1 MKKKV
6 IVLCGGNSSEHEV
19 SLKSAKNISDSLNQD
34 KYNLSIM
41 YISKSEEVIP
51 ITYDELKLLVE
62 GKKLDLSISKK
73 ENLYLIGEN
82 NEEECVVF
90 PIIHGAF
97 GEDGKL
103 QSILETLNIP
113 YVGSSSSTSAICI
126 DKEFTK
132 IIVQSLGIKVA
143 KSLTIKKHESYVS
156 YEEIV
161 DKLGVPFFVKPS
173 RQGSSVGIS
182 QVTNESEYTN
192 GLEEAFKYDN
202 KVIVEEKISGYEL
215 ECGVLGNDNPIVS
228 EIGKIETK
236 DQDFYSYE
244 NKYIDE
250 NGAVLEIPAKIDP
263 LIKSTIANYSL
274 SIYKKLDCK
283 GLSRVDFFVDKE
295 KIVFNE
301 INTIPGFTNISMYPK
316 LFNAVGISYDDLVDR
331 LISLAIEEFKNK

>member
-1 MKKKV
+1 M
-6 IVLCGGNSSEHEV
+6 
-19 SLKSAKNISDSLNQD
+19 
-34 KYNLSIM
+34 
-41 YISKSEEVIP
+41 
-51 ITYDELKLLVE
+51 
-62 GKKLDLSISKK
+62 
-73 ENLYLIGEN
+73 
-82 NEEECVVF
+82 
-90 PIIHGAF
+90 
-97 GEDGKL
+97 
-103 QSILETLNIP
+103 
-113 YVGSSSSTSAICI
+113 
-126 DKEFTK
+126 
-132 IIVQSLGIKVA
+132 
-143 KSLTIKKHESYVS
+143 
-156 YEEIV
+156 
-161 DKLGVPFFVKPS
+161 KPS